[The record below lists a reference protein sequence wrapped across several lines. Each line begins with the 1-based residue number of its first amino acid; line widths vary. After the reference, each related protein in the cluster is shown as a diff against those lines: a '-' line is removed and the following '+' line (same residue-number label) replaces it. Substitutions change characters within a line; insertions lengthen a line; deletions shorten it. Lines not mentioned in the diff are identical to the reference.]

1 MCGGGLSSINYKYEN
16 NVQLQPVLFIVLN
29 NFLKIFYL
37 NLNFGQKKLEIQIY
51 VIVVFMW
58 FIWEITIIVSSNF
71 MYWSL
76 L

>member
-51 VIVVFMW
+51 VIVVFM
-58 FIWEITIIVSSNF
+58 
-71 MYWSL
+71 
-76 L
+76 